1 MTNRVS
7 GYVEET
13 PDDQY
18 GDFFVVAGEYFTA
31 GVTRDTAR
39 RIEAQLDRRFAPMW
53 IVFYDRVGSRF
64 RVRTRLIRSIVESTA
79 AQRAADRRYERARE
93 REEKNDRRPW
103 DD

>member
-7 GYVEET
+7 GYAEET
-13 PDDQY
+13 PDDLY

-39 RIEAQLDRRFAPMW
+39 RIEAQLDRR
-53 IVFYDRVGSRF
+53 
-64 RVRTRLIRSIVESTA
+64 
-79 AQRAADRRYERARE
+79 YERARE